1 VAISKYLL
9 GLAGFSRQREVE
21 LARASR
27 AQGERQLRSTLDADE
42 SRFREAMAERA
53 RRPHVQ
59 LGTAEGGVP
68 YLLPLQDLTGTF
80 AWVTAGTGSGK
91 SRFIASVGERLIAL
105 GERGERVA
113 TIIFDLKGGE
123 DSLSDLA
130 LRAVA
135 AKAAA
140 LPNARRRNFLAKVV
154 TLRFFAG
161 DFLPE
166 LQLLRR
172 EPAVAPVVQAH
183 AVAEILDHAIQTNLG
198 ARQANALG
206 AILALAIESGLSLLD
221 LRYLLYDP
229 ARIVALAA
237 RSEIPEVRLYVKTRL
252 GRENAM
258 TIDGLAARLDAL
270 LRVDAIKAA
279 LAGPRMFDFRRC
291 FEPGTVTVIDL
302 GSPPM
307 GAESAKAA
315 LAAMVFTRLTWATFD
330 PTRRVSG
337 ATCIFADEIQE
348 CVKTPST
355 LDHLARLTSTGR
367 AFHTGLWSI
376 HQGATQL
383 PGNLQELLAQNVQ
396 LRVVGR
402 GSAAESHAA
411 AEWIPRTGRVPRPR
425 LSGTPPGER
434 PEFLS
439 DADELRM
446 RVAALARLERQ
457 HFLVGDRAA
466 SFTSRTIMAP
476 TMNPPRWSAVDPV
489 IREAVLRG
497 SVGVSRAELLSRA
510 SAIETEAARIQ
521 EARQPDDD
529 ARSGKRSRGA
539 RASEMPDVASTRR
552 PRRGGEEL

>member
-1 VAISKYLL
+1 MATSKFFL
-9 GLAGFSRQREVE
+9 GLAGHSRAREVE
-21 LARASR
+21 RARKSQAEAER
-27 AQGERQLRSTLDADE
+27 ALRGALDLDQT
-42 SRFREAMAERA
+42 RFREAMTQRGGAT
-53 RRPHVQ
+53 HVR
-59 LGTAEGGVP
+59 LGTSEDGVP
-68 YLLPLQDLTGTF
+68 YCLPLADLTGTF

-91 SRFIASVGERLIAL
+91 SRFVASVVSELIAL
-105 GERGERVA
+105 AEHGERVA
-113 TIIFDLKGGE
+113 TIVFDLKGG
-123 DSLSDLA
+123 DDGLADLTH
-130 LRAVA
+130 RAVA
-135 AKAAA
+135 SLAMGMSGT
-140 LPNARRRNFLAKVV
+140 RRRNFLAKVV

-161 DFLPE
+161 EFLPE

-172 EPAVAPVVQAH
+172 EPAVAPVVQAQ

-206 AILALAIESGLSLLD
+206 AILALAIEAGLSLLD

-229 ARIVALAA
+229 KRIADLAA
-237 RSEIPEVRLYVKTRL
+237 KSQIPEARLYVKTRF
-252 GRENAM
+252 GRENAV

-279 LAGPRMFDFRRC
+279 LAGPHMFDFRRC

-330 PTRRVSG
+330 PTRTVQG
-337 ATCIFADEIQE
+337 ATCVFADEIQE

-367 AFHTGLWSI
+367 AFSTGLWSI
-376 HQGATQL
+376 HQGAVQL
-383 PGNLQELLAQNVQ
+383 PRNLQELLEQNVQ

-402 GSAAESHAA
+402 GSAAEAQAA

-425 LSGTPPGER
+425 LPGTPPSER

-446 RVAALARLERQ
+446 RVASLSRLERR
-457 HFLVGDRAA
+457 HFLVGDRSA
-466 SFTSRTIMAP
+466 SFASRIMVAP
-476 TMNPPRWSAVDPV
+476 NMDPPPWSAIDPGV
-489 IREAVLRG
+489 RDAVLRG
-497 SVGVSRAELLSRA
+497 AVGVSRTDLLARA
-510 SAIETEAARIQ
+510 TAIEVEAARAQ
-521 EARQPDDD
+521 ED
-529 ARSGKRSRGA
+529 ARDDGEPSAKRGRRSGSR
-539 RASEMPDVASTRR
+539 EMPDVVSAPRSR
-552 PRRGGEEL
+552 RRGEEF